1 MANTNMIGV
10 VGYESEDIV
19 LYLAKLLCALEKK
32 VAIVDRTEQ
41 EMLIELLEV
50 GTEREGEYEG
60 IWITSQGVEK
70 DKFDVIFFLF
80 GYRLLHPKLYECE
93 VLIMVTD
100 GVPAHASLL
109 RKLGQWERR
118 QCLVIRNLVAM
129 KYGEQYLKMLVGQME
144 TSCFVIPYEEQDT
157 RIRCCLGTD
166 TEICIRKLSKE
177 MKQIVVELLL
187 WLFSEYTEKELR
199 KKIKKL

>member
-1 MANTNMIGV
+1 MANIIGF

-19 LYLAKLLCALEKK
+19 LYLGKLFYAFEKR

-41 EMLIELLEV
+41 EMLLELLEI

-60 IWITSQGVEK
+60 IWITSKGVEQERY
-70 DKFDVIFFLF
+70 DIVFLLF
-80 GYRLLHPKLYECE
+80 GYRLMHPKLYECE

-109 RKLGQWERR
+109 RKIGQWERVT
-118 QCLVIRNLVAM
+118 CLIMRNLVEM
-129 KYGEQYLKMLVGQME
+129 KYGEQYLKMLTGQTE
-144 TSCFVIPYEEQDT
+144 LPCFIIPYAEQDI

-166 TEICIRKLSKE
+166 TEICMKRLSKE
-177 MKQIVVELLL
+177 MKQTLMQLFL
-187 WLFSEYTEKELR
+187 WLIPEYQEKEIR

>member
-1 MANTNMIGV
+1 MANIIGF

-19 LYLAKLLCALEKK
+19 LYLGKLFYAFEKR

-41 EMLIELLEV
+41 EMLLELLEV

-60 IWITSQGVEK
+60 IWITSKGVEQERY
-70 DKFDVIFFLF
+70 DIVFLLF
-80 GYRLLHPKLYECE
+80 GYRLMHPKLYECE

-109 RKLGQWERR
+109 RKIGQWERIT
-118 QCLVIRNLVAM
+118 CLVIRNLVEM
-129 KYGEQYLKMLVGQME
+129 KYGEQYLKMLIGQTE
-144 TSCFVIPYEEQDT
+144 LPCFIIPYEEQDI
-157 RIRCCLGTD
+157 RIRCCIGTD
-166 TEICIRKLSKE
+166 TEICMKRLSKE
-177 MKQIVVELLL
+177 MKQTLMQLFL
-187 WLFSEYTEKELR
+187 WLVPEYQEKEIR